1 MKTVSGKKKVP
12 LPQIRISDC
21 HPYVIEPIGCLNEPP
36 YIPFVNP
43 NPVGPKPSAI
53 CKVLPQ
59 DETYRTFR
67 PVGTDPPE
75 GEVDPVEQVAAFLKK
90 LEENPLQ
97 NNMKTHSLQRR
108 LLQRKRNT
116 KEINDPFAIPVYL
129 TKF

>member
-21 HPYVIEPIGCLNEPP
+21 HPYVIKPLGCLNEPP

-43 NPVGPKPSAI
+43 NPVEPKPPAI

-90 LEENPLQ
+90 LEENPGLEEELAKQ
-97 NNMKTHSLQRR
+97 HENPEPPKKTPSKDKIY
-108 LLQRKRNT
+108 KRN
-116 KEINDPFAIPVYL
+116 K
-129 TKF
+129 